1 MVLLHSDKLDDE
13 QARNQIETLTAV
25 CKDKTRYFVDTLS
38 YCIARIAASQHPN
51 PVIVRMSDFKTNE
64 YAQLIG
70 GKAFEPEEADKV
82 LEVMADDGLERG
94 EHGLQVYVM
103 AEIPANVVLADA
115 FAQRFGGFS
124 IGRNLKNRRKTTRR
138 LPGQSSTPG
147 NIHAITP
154 SFPAESASS

>member
-1 MVLLHSDKLDDE
+1 MALLHSDKLDDE
-13 QARNQIETLTAV
+13 QARNQIETLTAAL
-25 CKDKTRYFVDTLS
+25 KDKTRYFIDTLF

-82 LEVMADDGLERG
+82 LEVMANNGLERG

-103 AEIPANVVLADA
+103 AEIPANVILADA
-115 FAQRFGGFS
+115 FAQRFDGFS
-124 IGRNLKNRRKTTRR
+124 IGRNHKNRRKTTRR
-138 LPGQSSTPG
+138 LPGKSNAPG
-147 NIHAITP
+147 NIYTIIP
-154 SFPAESASS
+154 SFPAASASS